1 MHATQFIQHAVRAVM
16 PILPYRFGLEI
27 VRLGARALNAVKYGD
42 QWTFTQ
48 VFVEVYTPC
57 NRACWYCQ
65 QKFKRDVKAHMTLET
80 FDRILDGLREMK
92 WRGGFGF
99 HYLSEPLLD
108 DRIPLLIARVRER
121 LPAALPI
128 LFTNGDLLTEET
140 VDRLVFSGLTRA
152 TITRHPP
159 FSKAWD
165 RRMAEIIRR
174 WPRHF
179 HIHQVDEVYQQ
190 AGQIEQLKG
199 ISQID
204 PQFQCVSTLCTLP
217 IRYDGSVTVCC
228 CDYERSVNMGNV
240 NEKSIREIWTDPKF
254 VAVRKALRT
263 GQRLFSMCQGCD
275 QGNVTNLFKRNHAV
289 VTEEQSAAFQK
300 ESR

>member
-1 MHATQFIQHAVRAVM
+1 MTTTEIIQSGVRAIM
-16 PILPYRFGLEI
+16 PLLPYRMGLEL
-27 VRLGARALNAVKYGD
+27 VRLVARGLNAVKYGD

-48 VFVEVYTPC
+48 VFVEIYSPC

-65 QKFKRDVKAHMTLET
+65 QKFKRDVKERMSMET
-80 FDRILDGLREMK
+80 FDRVLDGLREMK

-108 DRIPLLIARVRER
+108 DRLPLFIARVRER
-121 LPAALPI
+121 LPSALPI
-128 LFTNGDLLTEET
+128 LFTNGDLLTDET
-140 VDRLVFSGLTRA
+140 ADRLVFSGLTRA

-159 FSKAWD
+159 FSATWD
-165 RRMAEIIRR
+165 RRMSEIIKR

-190 AGQIEQLKG
+190 AGMIEQLKG

-204 PQFQCVSTLCTLP
+204 PEFQCVSTLCALP

-228 CDYERSVNMGNV
+228 CDYDRTVNMGNV
-240 NEKSIREIWTDPKF
+240 NEKSIWKIWTDPRF
-254 VAVRKALRT
+254 VATRKALRT
-263 GQRLFSMCQGCD
+263 GHRVFPMCKGCD
-275 QGNVTNLFKRNHAV
+275 QGNVTNIFKRNHAI
-289 VTEEQSAAFQK
+289 VTEEQSEKFQK
-300 ESR
+300 QP